1 MNNARRKKIEDITT
15 RIETLVTELEEIR
28 DDEQSAFDSIPESLQ
43 ESEKGEAMQAHVENL
58 ESCVSSLNDVL
69 SYLSEIE

>member
-43 ESEKGEAMQAHVENL
+43 ESEKGETMQAHIENL

>member
-15 RIETLVTELEEIR
+15 RIETLVTDLEEIR

-43 ESEKGEAMQAHVENL
+43 ESEKGETMQAHIENL